1 MGRAGAGLFLAVL
14 MVAALGAGYP
24 AVNSGRQGITST
36 STSEGTSSSIPG
48 PSEVSS
54 SNVAIVQPPQS
65 SQGVTLNSLAYVQGI
80 VQGRLIVPNA
90 SILGSGWSIKG
101 AAIAV
106 APQNVTT
113 SNGIVFNDWAINIF
127 ISNGQF
133 INGTTSDGALL
144 ADSVIV
150 SEGSNPGFYNS
161 SAAAQQYISPD
172 QICTTT
178 TLSGNATSSTCSL
191 GQPSSKVL
199 VQIGSTYL
207 AVDQSAPNAYFQID
221 GENITVQISGHLTY
235 SQVLALAEDIIQ
247 N

>member
-1 MGRAGAGLFLAVL
+1 
-14 MVAALGAGYP
+14 MVSALGAGYLVTNP
-24 AVNSGRQGITST
+24 RGQGGASM
-36 STSEGTSSSIPG
+36 STSEGTASSIQG
-48 PSEVSS
+48 SSEVSS
-54 SNVAIVQPPQS
+54 SNSPIVQPPQPPQS
-65 SQGVTLNSLAYVQGI
+65 SQGVTLNSLAHVQGI

-113 SNGIVFNDWAINIF
+113 SNGIVFNKWAINIF

-133 INGTTSDGALL
+133 TNGTTSNGALL
-144 ADSVIV
+144 GDSVIV
-150 SEGSNPGFYNS
+150 TEGSNPGFYNS

-172 QICTTT
+172 EICTTT
-178 TLSGNATSSTCSL
+178 TLSGNATSSSCSM
-191 GQPSSKVL
+191 GQPSSKAL

-207 AVDQSAPNAYFQID
+207 AVDESAPNAYFQID

-235 SQVLALAEDIIQ
+235 SQVLALAKDIIQ
-247 N
+247 S